1 MALIVMVAPQSVIGS
16 PYSVLL
22 SVLIY
27 GHRGASWNHPELTES
42 AYLAAVE
49 EGADGF
55 ECDLRLSRDEV
66 PVLWHNPSM
75 QEVAG
80 DSGLIAEM
88 SFREIYA
95 IYPGVLTLDDF
106 LDIALAH
113 KKSVLLETKH
123 PVISGNL
130 IEEVIAKTLRDRKV
144 RKNVDVSILSFSW
157 SAIEKLGRID
167 PDISRTYLLS
177 AHSLWMQARYSSA
190 DHLGPGIDRIRR
202 DPAIV
207 EKIHNYGKKVV
218 VWTVDDGT
226 DVEMC
231 RDLGVDI
238 LITNKPAH
246 ARTFL

>member
-1 MALIVMVAPQSVIGS
+1 MVGAQYVIAHLGL
-16 PYSVLL
+16 VLL
-22 SVLIY
+22 TMARNMLIY

-42 AYLAAVE
+42 AYLASVT
-49 EGADGF
+49 EGVDGF
-55 ECDLRLSRDEV
+55 ECDLRLSRDEI

-75 QEVAG
+75 QEIARH
-80 DSGLIAEM
+80 SGLIAEM
-88 SFREIYA
+88 SYKEISA
-95 IYPGVLTLDDF
+95 IYPDVLTLDEF
-106 LDIALAH
+106 LDIALAY

-130 IEEVIAKTLRDRKV
+130 IEEIIAKTLRDRKV
-144 RKNVDVSILSFSW
+144 KDFIDVSILSFSW

-167 PDISRTYLLS
+167 PEISRTYLLS

-190 DHLGPGIDRIRR
+190 DYLGPGIDRIRR

-207 EKIHNYGKKVV
+207 EKIHNHGKKVA

>member
-1 MALIVMVAPQSVIGS
+1 MVAPQSVIGF

-27 GHRGASWNHPELTES
+27 GHRGASWNRPELTES
-42 AYLAAVE
+42 AYLAAAD

-55 ECDLRLSRDEV
+55 ECDLRLSRDGV

-75 QEVAG
+75 QEIAG

-88 SFREIYA
+88 RYREISA
-95 IYPGVLTLDDF
+95 IYPDILTLNEF

-130 IEEVIAKTLRDRKV
+130 IEEVIAKTLRDRNV
-144 RKNVDVSILSFSW
+144 RKSIDVSILSFSW
-157 SAIEKLGRID
+157 SAIEKLSRID

-177 AHSLWMQARYSSA
+177 PHSLWMQARYSSA

-202 DPAIV
+202 NPTIV
-207 EKIHNYGKKVV
+207 EKFHNYGKKVV

>member
-1 MALIVMVAPQSVIGS
+1 MVGAQYVIAHLGL
-16 PYSVLL
+16 VLL
-22 SVLIY
+22 TMARNMLIY

-42 AYLAAVE
+42 AYLASVT

-55 ECDLRLSRDEV
+55 ECDLRLTRDEI

-75 QEVAG
+75 QEIARH
-80 DSGLIAEM
+80 SGLIAEM
-88 SFREIYA
+88 SYKEISEIY
-95 IYPGVLTLDDF
+95 PDVLTLDEF

-130 IEEVIAKTLRDRKV
+130 IEEIIAKTLRDRKV
-144 RKNVDVSILSFSW
+144 KDFIDVSILSFSW

-167 PDISRTYLLS
+167 PEISRTYLLS

-190 DHLGPGIDRIRR
+190 DYLGPGIDRIRR

-207 EKIHNYGKKVV
+207 EKIHNHGKKVA

>member
-1 MALIVMVAPQSVIGS
+1 MVAPQSVIGFL
-16 PYSVLL
+16 YSVLL

-42 AYLAAVE
+42 AYLAAVN

-75 QEVAG
+75 QEVA
-80 DSGLIAEM
+80 DHSGLIAEM
-88 SFREIYA
+88 SYKEISA
-95 IYPGVLTLDDF
+95 IYPDILTLDDF
-106 LDIALAH
+106 LDIALSH

-130 IEEVIAKTLRDRKV
+130 IEEVIAKTLRERKI
-144 RKNVDVSILSFSW
+144 RKFIDVSILSFSW

-167 PDISRTYLLS
+167 SDLSRTYLLS
-177 AHSLWMQARYSSA
+177 PHSLWLQARYSSA
-190 DHLGPGIDRIRR
+190 DFLGPGIDRIRKN
-202 DPAIV
+202 PAIV
-207 EKIHNYGKKVV
+207 EKIHSYGKKVA
-218 VWTVDDGT
+218 VWTVDDGA

>member
-1 MALIVMVAPQSVIGS
+1 MVGAQYVIAHLGL
-16 PYSVLL
+16 VLL
-22 SVLIY
+22 TMARNMLIY

-42 AYLAAVE
+42 AYLASIT

-55 ECDLRLSRDEV
+55 ECDLRLSRDEI

-75 QEVAG
+75 QEIARH
-80 DSGLIAEM
+80 SGLIAEM
-88 SFREIYA
+88 SYKEISEIY
-95 IYPGVLTLDDF
+95 PDVLTLDEF

-130 IEEVIAKTLRDRKV
+130 IEEIIAKTLRDRKV
-144 RKNVDVSILSFSW
+144 KDFIDVSILSFSW

-167 PDISRTYLLS
+167 PEISRTYLLS

-190 DHLGPGIDRIRR
+190 DYLGPGIDRIRR

-207 EKIHNYGKKVV
+207 EKIHNYGKKVA

>member
-1 MALIVMVAPQSVIGS
+1 MVAPQSVIGI
-16 PYSVLL
+16 PDSVLL

-27 GHRGASWNHPELTES
+27 GHRGASWSHPELTES
-42 AYLAAVE
+42 AYLAAID

-75 QEVAG
+75 LDVAHHA
-80 DSGLIAEM
+80 GLIAEM
-88 SFREIYA
+88 SYKEISA
-95 IYPGVLTLDDF
+95 IYPDVLTLDQF

-130 IEEVIAKTLRDRKV
+130 IEEVIAKTLRERKV
-144 RKNVDVSILSFSW
+144 QESIDVSILSFSW
-157 SAIEKLGRID
+157 SAIEKLRRID
-167 PDISRTYLLS
+167 SDVSRTYLLS

-190 DHLGPGIDRIRR
+190 DLLGPGIDRIRR
-202 DPAIV
+202 NPAIV
-207 EKIHNYGKKVV
+207 EKIHNFGKKVA
-218 VWTVDDGT
+218 VWTVDDGA
-226 DVEMC
+226 DIEMC

>member
-1 MALIVMVAPQSVIGS
+1 MVGAQYVIAHLGL
-16 PYSVLL
+16 VLL
-22 SVLIY
+22 TMARNMLIY

-42 AYLAAVE
+42 AYLASVT

-55 ECDLRLSRDEV
+55 ECDLRLSRDEI

-75 QEVAG
+75 QEIARH
-80 DSGLIAEM
+80 SGLIAEM
-88 SFREIYA
+88 SYKEISEIY
-95 IYPGVLTLDDF
+95 PDVLTLDEF

-130 IEEVIAKTLRDRKV
+130 IEEIIAKTLRDRKV
-144 RKNVDVSILSFSW
+144 KDFIDVSILSFSW

-167 PDISRTYLLS
+167 PEISRTYLLS

-190 DHLGPGIDRIRR
+190 DFLGPGIDRIRR

-207 EKIHNYGKKVV
+207 EKIHNYGKKVA

>member
-1 MALIVMVAPQSVIGS
+1 MVGAQYVIAHLGL
-16 PYSVLL
+16 VLL
-22 SVLIY
+22 TMARNMLIY

-42 AYLAAVE
+42 AYLASVT

-55 ECDLRLSRDEV
+55 ECDLRLSRDEI

-75 QEVAG
+75 QEIARH
-80 DSGLIAEM
+80 SGLIAEM
-88 SFREIYA
+88 SYKEISEIY
-95 IYPGVLTLDDF
+95 PDVLTLDEF

-130 IEEVIAKTLRDRKV
+130 IEEIIAKTLRDRKV
-144 RKNVDVSILSFSW
+144 KDFIDVSILSFSW

-167 PDISRTYLLS
+167 PEISRTYLLS

-190 DHLGPGIDRIRR
+190 DYLGPGIDRIRR

-207 EKIHNYGKKVV
+207 EKIHNHGKKVA
-218 VWTVDDGT
+218 VWTVDYGT

>member
-1 MALIVMVAPQSVIGS
+1 MVGAQYVIAHLGL
-16 PYSVLL
+16 VLL
-22 SVLIY
+22 TMARNMLIY

-42 AYLAAVE
+42 AYLASVT

-55 ECDLRLSRDEV
+55 ECDLRLTRDEI

-75 QEVAG
+75 QEIARH
-80 DSGLIAEM
+80 SGLIAEM
-88 SFREIYA
+88 SYKEISEIY
-95 IYPGVLTLDDF
+95 PDVLTLDEF

-130 IEEVIAKTLRDRKV
+130 IEEIIAKTLRDRKV
-144 RKNVDVSILSFSW
+144 KDFIDVSILSFSW

-167 PDISRTYLLS
+167 PEISRTYLLS

-190 DHLGPGIDRIRR
+190 DFLGPGIDRIRR

-207 EKIHNYGKKVV
+207 EKIHNHGKKVA

>member
-1 MALIVMVAPQSVIGS
+1 MVGAQYVIAHLGL
-16 PYSVLL
+16 VLL
-22 SVLIY
+22 TMARNMLIY

-42 AYLAAVE
+42 AYLASVT

-55 ECDLRLSRDEV
+55 ECDLRLSRDEI

-75 QEVAG
+75 QEIARH
-80 DSGLIAEM
+80 SGLIAEM
-88 SFREIYA
+88 SYKEISEIY
-95 IYPGVLTLDDF
+95 PDVLTLDEF

-130 IEEVIAKTLRDRKV
+130 IEEIIAKTLRDRKV
-144 RKNVDVSILSFSW
+144 KDFIDVSILSFSW

-167 PDISRTYLLS
+167 PEISRTYLLS

-190 DHLGPGIDRIRR
+190 DYLGPGIDRIRR

-207 EKIHNYGKKVV
+207 EKIHNHGKKVA

>member
-1 MALIVMVAPQSVIGS
+1 MVGAQYVIAHLGL
-16 PYSVLL
+16 VLL
-22 SVLIY
+22 TMARNMLIY

-42 AYLAAVE
+42 AYLASVT

-55 ECDLRLSRDEV
+55 ECDLRLTRDEI

-75 QEVAG
+75 QEIARH
-80 DSGLIAEM
+80 SGLIAEM
-88 SFREIYA
+88 SYKEISEIY
-95 IYPGVLTLDDF
+95 PDVLTLDEF

-130 IEEVIAKTLRDRKV
+130 IEEIIAKTLRDRKV
-144 RKNVDVSILSFSW
+144 KDFIDVSILSFSW

-167 PDISRTYLLS
+167 PEISRTYLLS
-177 AHSLWMQARYSSA
+177 AQSLWMQARYSSA
-190 DHLGPGIDRIRR
+190 DYLGPGIDRIRR

-207 EKIHNYGKKVV
+207 EKIHNYGKKVA

>member
-1 MALIVMVAPQSVIGS
+1 MVGAQYVIAHLGL
-16 PYSVLL
+16 VLL
-22 SVLIY
+22 TMARNMLIY

-42 AYLAAVE
+42 AYLASIT

-55 ECDLRLSRDEV
+55 ECDLRLSRDEI

-75 QEVAG
+75 QEIARH
-80 DSGLIAEM
+80 SGLIAEM
-88 SFREIYA
+88 SYKEISEIY
-95 IYPGVLTLDDF
+95 PDVLTLDEF

-130 IEEVIAKTLRDRKV
+130 IEEIIAKTLRDRKV
-144 RKNVDVSILSFSW
+144 KDFIDVSILSFSW

-167 PDISRTYLLS
+167 PEISRTYLLS

-190 DHLGPGIDRIRR
+190 DYLGPGIDRIRR

-207 EKIHNYGKKVV
+207 EKIHNHGKKVA

>member
-1 MALIVMVAPQSVIGS
+1 MVGAQYVIAHLGL
-16 PYSVLL
+16 VLL
-22 SVLIY
+22 TMARNMLIY

-42 AYLAAVE
+42 AYLASIT

-55 ECDLRLSRDEV
+55 ECDLRLTRDEI

-75 QEVAG
+75 QEIARH
-80 DSGLIAEM
+80 SGLIAEM
-88 SFREIYA
+88 SYKEISEIY
-95 IYPGVLTLDDF
+95 PDVLTLDEF

-130 IEEVIAKTLRDRKV
+130 IEEIIAKTLWDRKV
-144 RKNVDVSILSFSW
+144 KYFIDVSILSFSW

-167 PDISRTYLLS
+167 PEISRTYLLS

-190 DHLGPGIDRIRR
+190 DYLGPGIDRIRR
-202 DPAIV
+202 DPTIV
-207 EKIHNYGKKVV
+207 EKIHNHGKKVA

>member
-1 MALIVMVAPQSVIGS
+1 MVGAQYVIAHLGL
-16 PYSVLL
+16 VLL
-22 SVLIY
+22 TMARNMLIY

-42 AYLAAVE
+42 AYLASVT

-55 ECDLRLSRDEV
+55 ECDLRLTRDEI

-75 QEVAG
+75 QEIARH
-80 DSGLIAEM
+80 SGLIAEM
-88 SFREIYA
+88 SYKEISEIY
-95 IYPGVLTLDDF
+95 PDVLTLDEF

-130 IEEVIAKTLRDRKV
+130 IEEIIAKTLRDRKV
-144 RKNVDVSILSFSW
+144 KDFIDVSILSFSW

-167 PDISRTYLLS
+167 PEISRTYLLS

-190 DHLGPGIDRIRR
+190 DYLGPGIDRIRR

-207 EKIHNYGKKVV
+207 EKIHNYGKKVA